1 MRMLLALLALALAA
15 HAPAVATDATAPWAA
30 LRAGGTV
37 ALIRHAAT
45 PGGVGDPPGFRLEDC
60 TTQRNLTDKGRAQAR
75 WLGERFRAERIAV
88 TKVLSSQWCR
98 CRETA
103 ALMDIGSIEEAATLN
118 NAFTLRDRIDTLTAG
133 ARTLIR
139 SWGGPGAL
147 VLSTHGANIMPL
159 VGFHPEEGSVVVVQP
174 DAESRDGFRFIGR
187 IPPGL

>member
-1 MRMLLALLALALAA
+1 MRLLLALLALLLAA
-15 HAPAVATDATAPWAA
+15 HAPAFADDAAAPWAA
-30 LRAGGTV
+30 LRAGGSV

-60 TTQRNLTDKGRAQAR
+60 ASQRNLTDKGRAQAR
-75 WLGERFRAERIAV
+75 WLGERFRAERIVV

-103 ALMDIGSIEEAATLN
+103 ALMEIGPIEEAATLN
-118 NAFTLRDRIDTLTAG
+118 NAFTLRDRIDALTAG

-139 SWGGPGAL
+139 GWGGPGVL

-159 VGFHPEEGSVVVVQP
+159 VGFHPEEGSIVVVAP
-174 DAESRDGFRFIGR
+174 DAENRDGFRLIGR